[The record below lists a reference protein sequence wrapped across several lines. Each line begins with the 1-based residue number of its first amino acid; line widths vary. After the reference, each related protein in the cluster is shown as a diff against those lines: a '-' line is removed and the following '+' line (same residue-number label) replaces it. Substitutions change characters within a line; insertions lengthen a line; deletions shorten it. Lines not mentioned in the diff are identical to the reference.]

1 VDTPKKLKQMLDNT
15 SEMIP
20 KLLAGTIINDKAKNF
35 VPPYLRGKKR
45 ATDIVTQKH
54 RNTNQKHKPL

>member
-1 VDTPKKLKQMLDNT
+1 MLDNT